1 MQIKKYR
8 LNLSN
13 LIRRE
18 TILEVKKMSLSLI
31 LDKLMGLQLNYQ
43 DLTILS

>member
-8 LNLSN
+8 LNFSN